1 VISLME
7 FALKLGGGVELK
19 IGFASQ
25 HKRIVITR
33 DLAERGKA
41 GLSPMLSLLF
51 DAFKIRVR
59 LILTA
64 SSSRIRSFSSLPIH
78 RAGTDIRMS

>member
-64 SSSRIRSFSSLPIH
+64 SSSRIALCRAPRTR
-78 RAGTDIRMS
+78 RAGIDIAM